1 MNHYARNTLLGCVVC
16 LILAGFFVCSAKA
29 SDYKQDLNNY
39 SHQSIICGVY
49 YVMVA
54 QCLRNRGDN
63 ESTELAK
70 RFDTIAKVASGE
82 GYQTAQLAGLSKKAI
97 EARIEIETQDQMSDV
112 DVDNNCVNI
121 SVVNL
126 KHSKTCKAFIEDRE
140 RALGSILAKMRSGT
154 GH

>member
-1 MNHYARNTLLGCVVC
+1 MNRSNRHLLFGGVLC
-16 LILAGFFVCSAKA
+16 LILASFYACSAKA
-29 SDYKQDLNNY
+29 SGYKQDLNNY

-70 RFDTIAKVASGE
+70 RYDALAKEASDE
-82 GYQTAQLAGLSKKAI
+82 GYQTAKLAGLSEKAVK
-97 EARIEIETQDQMSDV
+97 ARLEIEIQDQMSDI
-112 DVDNNCVNI
+112 DNKCINI

-126 KHSKTCKAFIEDRE
+126 KHGLPCKAFMEGRGP
-140 RALGSILAKMRSGT
+140 ALDLILSKMRGT
-154 GH
+154 HGH

>member
-1 MNHYARNTLLGCVVC
+1 MNRLARNTLLGCTVC

-70 RFDTIAKVASGE
+70 RYDTLAKVASGE
-82 GYQTAQLAGLSKKAI
+82 GYQTAHLAGLSKKAI
-97 EARIEIETQDQMSDV
+97 EARIEIATQDQMS

-126 KHSKTCKAFIEDRE
+126 KHGKTCKAFIEDRE
-140 RALGSILAKMRSGT
+140 RALGSILAKMRSAT